1 MRQRGRIPPHVG
13 EMRPRCLVPR
23 TMWTSGTEFRCDTST
38 ILRARHGRSVTPD
51 PMGRPAA
58 TVRSRALG
66 ILAFTS
72 ARSPV
77 ARPLALAAPPA
88 TSSASRGH
96 HGRAPR
102 WATRASRHGLR
113 PHITDGALPRDDPHG
128 RAPSRCLGASGRVRL
143 GGQAS
148 SRPAARWTNSM
159 REFSISA
166 RVSGSL

>member
-1 MRQRGRIPPHVG
+1 MPAVVVVFGLPVADHDLGVEQRV
-13 EMRPRCLVPR
+13 EAVDVQALVAEP
-23 TMWTSGTEFRCDTST
+23 
-38 ILRARHGRSVTPD
+38 
-51 PMGRPAA
+51 
-58 TVRSRALG
+58 ALG

-113 PHITDGALPRDDPHG
+113 PYITDGALPRDDPHG